1 MDLCFT
7 SVLAESL
14 YEDAIFLQ
22 KSSLERIVSGDEYF
36 LKVDFIII
44 IIINEVLSVHALMKI
59 LPVNRFKD
67 PKAAVLILKMLTGSH
82 L

>member
-22 KSSLERIVSGDEYF
+22 NSSLERIVSGDEYF
-36 LKVDFIII
+36 LKVDIFII

-59 LPVNRFKD
+59 LPVSRFKD
-67 PKAAVLILKMLTGSH
+67 PKAAVLTLKMLTGSH